1 MPTCTDTDSVDDT
14 PNQWGPNFGKPMFP
28 SASCDNTPNGD
39 LFMNY
44 MDYVDDDT
52 MVMFTT
58 GQVTRMHA
66 ALEFSRPDLGR
77 VDVPDQANETSDH
90 PRPAERADTAI
101 GRREGSR

>member
-1 MPTCTDTDSVDDT
+1 
-14 PNQWGPNFGKPMFP
+14 MFP

-66 ALEFSRPDLGR
+66 ALEFSRPDLGH
-77 VDVPDQANETSDH
+77 VDVPL
-90 PRPAERADTAI
+90 ERKARSRKRTAA
-101 GRREGSR
+101 RRKG